1 MTRITPGQER
11 TQHVGSVLVVGSG
24 IGGMQASLDLAS
36 SGLLVH
42 MINDE
47 PSIGGTMSRLDKTFP
62 TGDCAMCM
70 ISPRMVES
78 SRHPNIKLH
87 TLAKVS
93 KIEGEQGN
101 FTVTITEK
109 ARYVD
114 AERCTG
120 CGACEEKCPSRVP
133 DYFNQ
138 GLNDRR
144 AIYALFPQAVPNTR
158 AIDSA
163 HCLYLNKGVCRKCEK
178 VCDAKAINFE
188 DTDKEYQVNVGSVI
202 LTPGLKTY
210 DPAIRQEFGYGRHK
224 NVVTALQFERLL
236 SASGP
241 CGGHVARPSDDA
253 SPKKIAWIQ
262 CVGSRNEHNAN
273 PWCSSVC
280 CMYAAKQC
288 VIAKEHDPEVE
299 QTVFYMELRAFGKDF
314 DKFIDKAKNT
324 AGVLYKRAMVSEVT
338 EDPGTKNLFI
348 SYVGEDNK
356 LVKQEFDMVVLSI
369 GFEPRDEAAEFAEI
383 FGIETDSYG
392 FAKTSKLEPVETSR
406 KGVFVAGTY
415 QGPKDI
421 PETVVQGSGAAAKA
435 MALLG
440 ESRGTEVEEVVLPDE
455 LDISA
460 EDPRVGVFVCH
471 CGVNIAGTVDVKYVA
486 DEVAKENSV
495 THSETIIYACAP
507 DGQEKVKE
515 IIKEKKLN
523 RVVIASCTPR
533 THSPL
538 FMDTIREVGLN
549 KFLFEL
555 ADIREQC
562 SWCHMD
568 DKEHA
573 TEKALDIVKMNV
585 AKARLLDP
593 VQQNSVGVTHHAL
606 VVGGGVAGMNAAL
619 SLSQQG
625 YGVHLVEQ
633 TEILGGLA
641 NNVRWTLEGDDVQAY
656 LIDLISK
663 VRSDNNITLHM
674 GTTVSHTDGFV
685 GNFQTRLANDTE
697 IEHGAI
703 LITIG
708 GVEYEPTEGEYGY
721 GKSDSIMTQRK
732 LEDMLAAR
740 DPKDEETYV
749 MIQCV
754 GSREEPDNYCSRV
767 CCQDAIKNSIAIKE
781 KAPDAHVVVLYRD
794 MRAYGLKEDFYK
806 KARDLGVLFFLFVPE
821 QRPEVEVIDGVNRV
835 TFESKV
841 LNREMS
847 IDADYVILSTGL
859 RPQSDVEDVSK
870 KYKLTCNLDRF
881 FLEAHVKLRP
891 VDFPS
896 EGFFLAG
903 LAHAPKNLEETIAQA
918 LAGAGRVGALLS
930 QDKLSVSGVIS
941 KHNRDICM
949 SCLACFRAC
958 PFGSPFI
965 DEDGMVSHN
974 EVKCTGCGICAGV
987 CPAKAFQV
995 NFFRDDQINAMI
1007 DSATEID

>member
-1 MTRITPGQER
+1 MTRITPGQEGK
-11 TQHVGSVLVVGSG
+11 QKIGSVVVVGSG
-24 IGGMQASLDLAS
+24 IGGMQAALDLAN

-42 MINDE
+42 MVNEE

-87 TLAKVS
+87 TLARVTKVD
-93 KIEGEQGN
+93 GEEGN
-101 FTVTITEK
+101 FTVTVSEK

-114 AERCTG
+114 ADRCTG

-133 DYFNQ
+133 DLFNQ
-138 GLNDRR
+138 GLNNRR

-158 AIDSA
+158 AIDNEY
-163 HCLYLNKGVCRKCEK
+163 CLYLNKGVCKKCEK
-178 VCDAKAINFE
+178 VCDADAINFE
-188 DTDKEYQVNVGSVI
+188 DTDKEFELNVGSIV
-202 LTPGLKTY
+202 LTPGLQTY
-210 DPAIRQEFGYGRHK
+210 NPAIREEFGYGR
-224 NVVTALQFERLL
+224 NENMVTALQFERLL

-241 CGGHVARPSDDA
+241 CGGHVERPSDGKP
-253 SPKKIAWIQ
+253 PKKIAWIQ

-288 VIAKEHDPEVE
+288 VIAKEHDSDVE

-314 DKFIDKAKNT
+314 DKFIDKAKAE
-324 AGVLYKRAMVSEVT
+324 AGVHYKRAMVSQVV
-338 EDPGTKNLFI
+338 EDPETKNLLI
-348 SYVGEDNK
+348 HHVGDDGK
-356 LVKQEFDMVVLSI
+356 TVRDEFDMVVLSI
-369 GFEPRDEAAEFAEI
+369 GFEPRPDSGGFADI
-383 FGIETDSYG
+383 FGIDTTEYG
-392 FAKTSKLEPVETSR
+392 FAKTSRLNPVETSR
-406 KGVFVAGTY
+406 KGVFVAGIY

-421 PETVVQGSGAAAKA
+421 PETVVQGSGAAAQA

-440 ESRGTEVEEVVLPDE
+440 EKRGTEVEEVVLPPEVDITGDE
-455 LDISA
+455 
-460 EDPRVGVFVCH
+460 PRVGVFVCH
-471 CGVNIAGTVDVKYVA
+471 CGINIAGTVDVQKVA
-486 DEVAKENSV
+486 DEAAKEANV
-495 THSETIIYACAP
+495 AHAETIIYACAP
-507 DGQEKVKE
+507 DGQEKVKDL
-515 IIKEKKLN
+515 IKEKKLN

-562 SWCHMD
+562 SWCHMN

-573 TEKALDIVKMNV
+573 TEKAIDIVNMNI

-593 VQQNSVGVTHHAL
+593 VSQNSVGVNHTAL
-606 VVGGGVAGMNAAL
+606 VIGGGVAGMTSAL
-619 SLSQQG
+619 SLAGQG
-625 YGVHLVEQ
+625 YGVHLVER
-633 TEILGGLA
+633 EKELGGLA
-641 NNVRWTLEGDDVQAY
+641 KRVRKTLEGDDVQQY
-656 LIDLISK
+656 LSSLVAD
-663 VRSDNNITLHM
+663 VQAAENIQVHF
-674 GTTVSHTDGFV
+674 GTIVEETDGFV
-685 GNFQTRLANDTE
+685 GNFSTKLSDNTVID
-697 IEHGAI
+697 HGAI
-703 LITIG
+703 LIATG
-708 GVEYEPTEGEYGY
+708 GTEYQPTQYEYEGA
-721 GKSDSIMTQRK
+721 DRVITQREF
-732 LEDMLAAR
+732 EDLLA
-740 DPKDEETYV
+740 DKGSSNEQTYV

-754 GSREEPDNYCSRV
+754 GSREEPDNYCSRI
-767 CCQDAIKNSIAIKE
+767 CCQDALKNAIAVKE
-781 KAPDAHVVVLYRD
+781 QTPDAQVAVLYRD

-806 KARDLGVLFFLFVPE
+806 KARDLGVLFFLYTPDNKPV
-821 QRPEVEVIDGVNRV
+821 VEPGADSCKVSFDG
-835 TFESKV
+835 KV
-841 LNREMS
+841 LGREMV

-859 RPQSDVEDVSK
+859 RPQPDIEEFSK
-870 KYKLTCNLDRF
+870 KYKLTCNLDKF

-903 LAHAPKNLEETIAQA
+903 LAHAPKNLEETIAQS
-918 LAGAGRVGALLS
+918 LAAAGRVGALLS
-930 QDKLSVSGVIS
+930 KEKLSVSGVVS

-958 PFGSPFI
+958 PFGSPYI

-995 NFFRDDQINAMI
+995 NFFRDDQIKAMI
-1007 DSATEID
+1007 DAATEI